1 MMSSRSNR
9 PVRKLL
15 RRTAMSLLA
24 VIALVVGL
32 VGIDVGPA
40 SASVCLDGTNIC
52 ITGVSPNLGT
62 TAGGNTVTVTGRG
75 FDSGT
80 GDSISFGDFQ
90 LHTGISARHQCEL
103 SQHCALH
110 GHRPGPGRRVR
121 GRGNPRVERDITG

>member
-1 MMSSRSNR
+1 MTSSRSNR

-24 VIALVVGL
+24 VTALVVGL

-80 GDSISFGDFQ
+80 GDSISFGDFNYTPAFPVGTNVNCPNTVHCTVTVPAQ
-90 LHTGISARHQCEL
+90 AAGSLDVEIRGSNGTTG
-103 SQHCALH
+103 
-110 GHRPGPGRRVR
+110 
-121 GRGNPRVERDITG
+121 